1 SPGAG
6 PGNLLPPRSDCWS
19 SEPGISASRG
29 TLMSNSHEPLS
40 DDESD
45 DIESSA
51 VSAELVASASLAVV
65 SGRNAGRLFQL
76 LARETV
82 IGRAP
87 GVQIRIDDPAI
98 SGKHAM
104 IVRNGD
110 RHSIVDLSAT
120 NGTYLNE
127 QRLSPH
133 QPVVLEPNDTIRLAD
148 TVLAYTLSRPGET
161 HDHTQ
166 HLPRVG
172 PLAP

>member
-1 SPGAG
+1 DGCRDPEYPECPISPGAG

-110 RHSIVDLSAT
+110 R
-120 NGTYLNE
+120 
-127 QRLSPH
+127 
-133 QPVVLEPNDTIRLAD
+133 
-148 TVLAYTLSRPGET
+148 
-161 HDHTQ
+161 
-166 HLPRVG
+166 
-172 PLAP
+172 